1 MEPKRLIFKKHVT
14 NYTDDESTRI
24 YEPIPRIRQFWNQ
37 SSRICEKPN
46 YIPHQTPRNCDR
58 SEWHYAYLPQL
69 IHIYNIIIDII
80 KENYPRNKIKWYSN
94 DNIFHNLSRMIY
106 YCSSKYIQ
114 FESKNLDLY
123 KKDGENNSNREETK
137 ERINTDGYTVILH
150 RRK

>member
-1 MEPKRLIFKKHVT
+1 MQSKRLIFKKHVT
-14 NYTDDESTRI
+14 NYTDNESDKF
-24 YEPIPRIRQFWNQ
+24 YELIPRVRQFWNH
-37 SSRICEKPN
+37 SSRICERPN

-94 DNIFHNLSRMIY
+94 ENIFHNLSRMIY

-114 FESKNLDLY
+114 FESKKLHPCI
-123 KKDGENNSNREETK
+123 KDGKNSSSREE
-137 ERINTDGYTVILH
+137 RIKTD
-150 RRK
+150 

>member
-1 MEPKRLIFKKHVT
+1 MQAKRLVFKKHVT
-14 NYTDDESTRI
+14 NYTDDKL
-24 YEPIPRIRQFWNQ
+24 YEPIPRIRQIWNQ

-69 IHIYNIIIDII
+69 IHIYNIIIDIM

-94 DNIFHNLSRMIY
+94 ENIFHNLSRMIY
-106 YCSSKYIQ
+106 YSSSKYIQ

-123 KKDGENNSNREETK
+123 KKDGENNSNREESK
-137 ERINTDGYTVILH
+137 ERVKTDGYTIILH